1 MSSDNCIVSGYSWTW
16 VKQRLMMIWKNI
28 TVEPVVILFMLNYG
42 LFSIVSATLYIEK
55 ICRVNLNFSDI
66 ICDDIQNHENEQI
79 QVQKYS
85 ADLKM
90 YNSVLQAIPGAL
102 YLLIAGPLSD
112 VYGRKPFIAFA
123 LFGYVF
129 NNAVFLINGYFFY
142 ELKAEYLLFECLQ
155 GM

>member
-28 TVEPVVILFMLNYG
+28 TVEPVVILYFLNYG
-42 LFSIVSATLYIEK
+42 IFMIVSQTLYIEK
-55 ICRVNLNFSDI
+55 ICRVNLNFTDS
-66 ICDDIQNHENEQI
+66 ICDNIQNHNDEQI

-85 ADLKM
+85 ANLKM

-102 YLLIAGPLSD
+102 FLIIAGPLSD

-123 LFGYVF
+123 LLGYVL

>member
-1 MSSDNCIVSGYSWTW
+1 
-16 VKQRLMMIWKNI
+16 
-28 TVEPVVILFMLNYG
+28 MLNYG
-42 LFSIVSATLYIEK
+42 LFSIVSQTLYIEK

-66 ICDDIQNHENEQI
+66 ICNDIQNHENEQI

-142 ELKAEYLLFECLQ
+142 EYKAEYLLFECLQ

>member
-16 VKQRLMMIWKNI
+16 VKQRLMRIWKNI

-90 YNSVLQAIPGAL
+90 YNSVLQA
-102 YLLIAGPLSD
+102 
-112 VYGRKPFIAFA
+112 
-123 LFGYVF
+123 
-129 NNAVFLINGYFFY
+129 FLEHSI
-142 ELKAEYLLFECLQ
+142 C
-155 GM
+155 